1 LEDYAN
7 FVGRNAHR
15 LRPPRYSTDTI
26 PRQGSHIVPNST
38 NFPQAAA
45 RSPVLWGSTA
55 AIGFYGLIH
64 SGVIDHAFVTRYCA
78 SHPVEYVTTT
88 MFLIGLAAVA
98 IRGIAALVQ
107 GSRLAQPL
115 LGPIPAGGQ
124 PVGDCDALLAR
135 MDQLPESRE
144 QDYLVARV
152 RESLEYVRRW
162 DTPEN
167 LDEQLRYLSDRD
179 ATQLHARS
187 ALVRV
192 IIWAIPMLGFLG
204 TVMGLT
210 MAIAHLDIK
219 VLEESTLEV
228 VGGLAVAFDTTA
240 LGIALSLLLMFAQ
253 FLTDRQETSLLAE
266 VDQRASDELEGRFRH
281 VASTP
286 DGQLTAVR
294 RMAETVVEVAEE
306 LVHRQADVWQKSL
319 DVAAGRWTEMT
330 RTAGEHLQQTL
341 GSALS
346 DSLRTHAEHLAAAEQ
361 AAAERAQGR
370 WEALAGSQSQQ
381 IEALGAIQSAMVKQG
396 DVLGRAVEA
405 SGEVTRLQDALNRN
419 LASLA
424 GAKNFEQTVMSL
436 AAAIHL
442 LNARLTQTPDR
453 QPGVQLDRPTPAS
466 KAA

>member
-1 LEDYAN
+1 M
-7 FVGRNAHR
+7 
-15 LRPPRYSTDTI
+15 T
-26 PRQGSHIVPNST
+26 NSAQ
-38 NFPQAAA
+38 FPHAAA
-45 RSPVLWGSTA
+45 RSPVLWGGTA
-55 AIGFYGLIH
+55 AVGFYGLIH
-64 SGVIDHAFVTRYCA
+64 SGVVDHALVTRYCA
-78 SHPVEYVTTT
+78 SHPVEYITTA
-88 MFLIGLAAVA
+88 MFFVGLAALA
-98 IRGIAALVQ
+98 IRSVEALVQ
-107 GSRLAQPL
+107 RSRLAEPL

-124 PVGDCDALLAR
+124 PVDDCDALLAR
-135 MDQLPESRE
+135 LEQLPASRE
-144 QDYLVARV
+144 YDYLDSRV
-152 RESLEYVRRW
+152 REALEYVRRW
-162 DTPEN
+162 DSPEN

-179 ATQLHARS
+179 AGQLHARS

-210 MAIAHLDIK
+210 MAIANLDIT

-240 LGIALSLLLMFAQ
+240 LALAMSLLLMFAQ
-253 FLTDRQETSLLAE
+253 FLVDRQETTLLTE
-266 VDQRASDELEGRFRH
+266 VDERASAELEGRFRH

-306 LVHRQADVWQKSL
+306 LVHRQAEVWQESL
-319 DVAAGRWTEMT
+319 DVAAGRWAEMT
-330 RTAGEHLQQTL
+330 HTAGDQLQQAL
-341 GSALS
+341 GGALS
-346 DSLRTHAEHLAAAEQ
+346 GGLRAHAEQLATAEQ
-361 AAAERAQGR
+361 AAAERARDR
-370 WEALAGSQSQQ
+370 WDAWAQSQSQQ
-381 IEALGAIQSAMVKQG
+381 IEALAAIQSAMVKQG

-419 LASLA
+419 LSSLA

-442 LNARLTQTPDR
+442 LNARLTQAPDG
-453 QPGVQLDRPTPAS
+453 QSNVLLDQPTPAS